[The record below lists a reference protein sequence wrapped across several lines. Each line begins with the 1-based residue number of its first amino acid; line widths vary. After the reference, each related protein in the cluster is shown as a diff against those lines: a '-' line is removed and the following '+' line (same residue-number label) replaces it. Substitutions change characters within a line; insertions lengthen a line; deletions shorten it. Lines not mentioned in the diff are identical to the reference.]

1 MRNTFR
7 GIAQLVEQRSPKPRV
22 ESSSLSAPAKNA
34 TQTGGVFISG
44 RGRKARNERPSRRPQ
59 RGLETGSSV
68 PVAHCVRERRAGPS
82 ALAGEGLP
90 KTPPKRVAFLFQA
103 GAERRETN
111 ARLLPDASQSSRPAG
126 REAGVI
132 HFSRRRVR
140 REKFSARR
148 ECVFVRRLHEN
159 ARVGAKPIHQKG
171 IALLMNAAPPKRVA
185 FLFSGRGRKACYAYV
200 FVHI

>member
-1 MRNTFR
+1 M
-7 GIAQLVEQRSPKPRV
+7 VEQRSPKPRV

-111 ARLLPDASQSSRPAG
+111 ARLAG
-126 REAGVI
+126 LSGA
-132 HFSRRRVR
+132 SRRGAVCRWHTASVR
-140 REKFSARR
+140 GEP
-148 ECVFVRRLHEN
+148 VRLHL
-159 ARVGAKPIHQKG
+159 RAKACQKRHPNGWRFYFRQGQKG
-171 IALLMNAAPPKRVA
+171 LLRLCFCPYLIDCVDKICAGIKLQLCRNSAILPRVCPK
-185 FLFSGRGRKACYAYV
+185 
-200 FVHI
+200 